1 MATTAQINAVIDIIL
16 EIFGNDAQLFKA
28 SLAEIKTNTTKVTIE
43 NQIDA
48 LRKQQREANDAIEA
62 QIQALLGMK

>member
-1 MATTAQINAVIDIIL
+1 MATTAQINAVVDVIL
-16 EIFGNDAQLFKA
+16 KVFGNDAALFEA
-28 SLAEIKTNTTKVTIE
+28 SLTEIKVNTKKVTIE

-48 LRKQQREANDAIEA
+48 LRKQQREFNESIEA

>member
-1 MATTAQINAVIDIIL
+1 MATQQQISAVIDIIL

-28 SLAEIKTNTTKVTIE
+28 SLAEIKVNTTKVTIE

-48 LRKQQREANDAIEA
+48 LRKKQREDNEAIEA
-62 QIQALLGMK
+62 QIQALLGLK

>member
-1 MATTAQINAVIDIIL
+1 MATQQQIAAIADVIL
-16 EIFGNDAQLFKA
+16 EVFGNDANLFKA
-28 SLAEIKTNTTKVTIE
+28 SLTEIKTNTERVTIQ

-62 QIQALLGMK
+62 QIQALLGLK

>member
-1 MATTAQINAVIDIIL
+1 MANQQQISAVIDIIL

-28 SLAEIKTNTTKVTIE
+28 SLTEIKTNTNKVTIE

-62 QIQALLGMK
+62 QIQELLGLK

>member
-1 MATTAQINAVIDIIL
+1 MATQQQISAVIDIIL
-16 EIFGNDAQLFKA
+16 ETFGNDAQLFKA

-48 LRKQQREANDAIEA
+48 LRKQQREANQAFED

>member
-1 MATTAQINAVIDIIL
+1 MATTQQINAVIDIIL

>member
-1 MATTAQINAVIDIIL
+1 MATTQQISAVIDIIL
-16 EIFGNDAQLFKA
+16 ETFGNDAQLFKA

>member
-1 MATTAQINAVIDIIL
+1 MATTAQINAIADIIL
-16 EIFGNDAQLFKA
+16 EVYDGDAQLFKA
-28 SLAEIKTNTTKVTIE
+28 SLEQIKVNTERVTIQ

-62 QIQALLGMK
+62 QIQTLLGLK

>member
-1 MATTAQINAVIDIIL
+1 MATQQQIAAIADIIL
-16 EIFGNDAQLFKA
+16 EVFSNDAQLFKA
-28 SLAEIKTNTTKVTIE
+28 SLTEIKTNTTKVTIE

-48 LRKQQREANDAIEA
+48 LRKQQREANQAFED

>member
-1 MATTAQINAVIDIIL
+1 MATTAQINAIADVIL
-16 EIFGNDAQLFKA
+16 EVFGNDANLFKD
-28 SLAEIKTNTTKVTIE
+28 SLTEIKTNTKKVTIE

-48 LRKQQREANDAIEA
+48 LRKQQREANQAFED

>member
-1 MATTAQINAVIDIIL
+1 MATQQQISAVIDIIL

-28 SLAEIKTNTTKVTIE
+28 SLTEIKTNTTKVTIE

>member
-1 MATTAQINAVIDIIL
+1 MATTAQISAIADVIL
-16 EIFGNDAQLFKA
+16 EVFGNDAQLFKA

>member
-1 MATTAQINAVIDIIL
+1 MATQQQIAAIADVIL
-16 EIFGNDAQLFKA
+16 EVFGNDANLSKD
-28 SLAEIKTNTTKVTIE
+28 SLTEIKTNTKKVTIE

-62 QIQALLGMK
+62 QIQALLGM